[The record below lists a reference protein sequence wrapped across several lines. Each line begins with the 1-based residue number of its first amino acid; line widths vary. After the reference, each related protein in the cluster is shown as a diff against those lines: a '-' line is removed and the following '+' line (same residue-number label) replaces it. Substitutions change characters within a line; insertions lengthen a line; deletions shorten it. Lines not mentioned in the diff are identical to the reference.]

1 MVTSALAPK
10 PQPAPAPAASPV
22 RRPVDGA
29 DLMRYFSHEFD
40 HMMRDLGVRERWPF
54 LAARG
59 DAAWVPDLEVM
70 EQDGA
75 LKVRV
80 DLPGMKAEEVKVSVT
95 DAGFTIEGERRQ
107 QKSRTENGYGRSE
120 RSYGRF
126 CRSVPL
132 PEGARTDTAKASFA
146 DGVLEITVAIA
157 PPQPAAVRTLEITS
171 AGGSTPA

>member
-59 DAAWVPDLEVM
+59 DAAWVPDL
-70 EQDGA
+70 
-75 LKVRV
+75 

-107 QKSRTENGYGRSE
+107 QKSRTESGYVRSE